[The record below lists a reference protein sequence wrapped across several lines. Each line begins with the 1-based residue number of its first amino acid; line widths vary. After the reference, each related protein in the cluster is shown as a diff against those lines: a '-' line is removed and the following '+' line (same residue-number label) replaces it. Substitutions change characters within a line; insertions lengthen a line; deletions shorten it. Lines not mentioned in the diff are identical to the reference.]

1 MKDKTEALRNKFS
14 PQHRYSN
21 FGPVIR
27 NITIQGFRGI
37 THLQI
42 DFTFPVTAFSGLNG
56 AGKST
61 IGQLMIC
68 GYKAPSTAV
77 KHRPYYVKDFF
88 PISVA
93 DPRPFE
99 PGARVIYRYET
110 DKPSASREVTV
121 SRKVAEWSGYKRQPE
136 RFCYYVGF
144 TLYLP
149 KVERR
154 DLSIYRAAQIDLRE
168 KRIFPDELRAIVSRI
183 LNQPYDEVAFQVIGH
198 KDRELELGM
207 ASRYG
212 RQYSE
217 NNMGFGEGRALYMV
231 DLLENAPAQSLF
243 VLEEPETSLHEDA
256 QHQLAKYLL
265 EVADRRHHQIIIS
278 THSSV
283 ILEALPAEARKLIYR
298 DNSGISIYDQISAT
312 RAKAILSR
320 GHARGLL
327 VCVEDDFAK
336 LLLTEMIRAKDPA
349 LLKAVDIQPIG
360 SRDAVRTGVEFLGKL
375 GIKAIGIR
383 DGDVGA
389 HEAERLYSL
398 PGSRPPE
405 VEVYGH
411 ANVKSRLKAEY
422 GVDLDQLLA
431 ANPEL
436 DHHEL
441 TEFLAGEA
449 EALRDAV
456 TTLAAKEYVASLEA
470 GQVDPLVKIVQENA

>member
-1 MKDKTEALRNKFS
+1 MKDKTESLRKKFS
-14 PQHRYSN
+14 PHHRYAN

-27 NITIQGFRGI
+27 SITVQGFRGI
-37 THLQI
+37 THPRI
-42 DFTFPVTAFSGLNG
+42 EFTFPITAFSGLNG

-61 IGQLMIC
+61 IGQLMVC
-68 GYKAPSTAV
+68 GYKAPSADV
-77 KHRPYYVKDFF
+77 KYRPYYVKDFF
-88 PISVA
+88 PSSVA
-93 DPRPFE
+93 DPQPFE

-110 DKPSASREVTV
+110 DKPSAVREVTV

-136 RFCYYVGF
+136 RFCYYVGS

-154 DLSIYRAAQIDLRE
+154 DLSIYRAAHIDLRE
-168 KRIFPDELRAIVSRI
+168 KRIIPDELRATVSLI
-183 LNQPYDEVAFQVIGH
+183 LSQPYDEVAFQVIGH

-207 ASRYG
+207 ARRYG
-212 RQYSE
+212 KQYSE
-217 NNMGFGEGRALYMV
+217 NNMGFGEGRALYMI
-231 DLLENAPAQSLF
+231 DLLENVPEQSLF

-256 QHQLAKYLL
+256 QYQLAKYLL

-283 ILEALPAEARKLIYR
+283 VLEALPAEARKFIYR
-298 DNSGISIYDQISAT
+298 DNSGILIYDHISAT

-320 GHARGLL
+320 GYRRGLI
-327 VCVEDDFAK
+327 VCVEDDFAQ

-349 LLKAVDIQPIG
+349 LLKAVEIQPIG
-360 SRDAVRTGVEFLGKL
+360 SRDAVRTGVELLGNL

-389 HEAERLYSL
+389 HRAERLYSL

-411 ANVKSRLKAEY
+411 ANVKCRLKGEY
-422 GVDLDQLLA
+422 GVDVDQLLA

-436 DHHEL
+436 DHHQL
-441 TEFLAGEA
+441 TQFLAGEA
-449 EALRDAV
+449 EALPDALA
-456 TTLAAKEYVASLEA
+456 TLAVKEYVGSLEI
-470 GQVDPLVKIVQENA
+470 GQIDLLVKIVQENA